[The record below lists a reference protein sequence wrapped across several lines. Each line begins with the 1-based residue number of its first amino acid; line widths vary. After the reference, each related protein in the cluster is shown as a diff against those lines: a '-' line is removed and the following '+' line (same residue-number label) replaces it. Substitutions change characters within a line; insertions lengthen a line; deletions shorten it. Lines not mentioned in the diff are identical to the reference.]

1 MSAVASP
8 QREPRAAPTRAYEGR
23 VTQLNVIRSEWTK
36 LWSLRSTRWSLLA
49 SFVSMAGLGVLVA
62 AVQMSRW
69 SQLQPHDRLT
79 YDAIN
84 TGVGGYHLAQLAIG
98 VLGVL
103 VISGEYTTGMIRSSM
118 MAVPKRLPVL
128 WAKTGVYAAVT
139 FVLMLI
145 ASLISFF
152 VVQAIVTQHHVQRG
166 IGDPGAL
173 RTVVGAA
180 LFMTVLAVLCIGLGG
195 ILRNT
200 AGGIATFVALL
211 FVLPGISAILP
222 ASVNNSISPYLPL
235 NAGTTI
241 ASHSFDNS
249 HHLSVWG
256 GFAVFCGYAVLA
268 MIGAS
273 ISLMRRDA

>member
-1 MSAVASP
+1 MSAVASS
-8 QREPRAAPTRAYEGR
+8 QAQPRPAQAPGYGGR

-49 SFVSMAGLGVLVA
+49 SFIAMAGLGPLVA

-139 FVLMLI
+139 FALMLI

-152 VVQAIVTQHHVQRG
+152 VVQAIVTQHHVQHG

-180 LFMTVLAVLCIGLGG
+180 LFMTVLAVLCTGLGG

-222 ASVNNSISPYLPL
+222 ASVNDSISPYLPL

-249 HHLSVWG
+249 HHLSAWG
-256 GFAVFCGYAVLA
+256 GFALFCGYALVA

-273 ISLMRRDA
+273 ISLMRRDV